1 MNGGISQVTM
11 TSPDDPLAKA
21 DSPAEPRQARLAG
34 EINRIRHQLASPEML
49 DNPAIYN
56 ELQELYKQVWTAQE
70 QRAGRHRL
78 QTQVRPVSQPIRDAA
93 GYDLKPDPL
102 TARTSSELVARLR
115 EYREW
120 SGEPPF
126 RMMAEQARQKVAH
139 STIFGALNSDELP
152 RLKVVM
158 AIIAGC
164 GGGIDDQRAFA
175 TAWRRVKSGKLDALP
190 AISPPALRVM
200 PTPPDID
207 S

>member
-1 MNGGISQVTM
+1 MNGGVSQVTV
-11 TSPDDPLAKA
+11 TSPDNPLAKA
-21 DSPAEPRQARLAG
+21 DSPAEPRQAKLAG
-34 EINRIRHQLASPEML
+34 EISRIRHQLASPEML
-49 DNPAIYN
+49 NNPAIYN

-78 QTQVRPVSQPIRDAA
+78 QTQVRPVCQPIRDAA

-102 TARTSSELVARLR
+102 TARTGAELVARLR
-115 EYREW
+115 EYRVW

-139 STIFGALNSDELP
+139 STIFAALNSDELP
-152 RLKVVM
+152 RLKVVT

-164 GGGIDDQRAFA
+164 GGSIDDQQAFA
-175 TAWRRVKSGKLDALP
+175 TAWRQIKSGKLDALP
-190 AISPPALRVM
+190 VISPPGLRVM
-200 PTPPDID
+200 PAPPDIE